1 MATADVPAP
10 IVVVNTTGNG
20 LQANILD
27 VNDFITKGLPP
38 VIQIYISNAA
48 TVSIRA
54 SGALSSAD
62 PPALVN
68 YVTLPT
74 TYTAS
79 TFVDLVGGTGI
90 YYQFFLAGNNG
101 TVVIYGLPGA
111 AAPGTFAKPHLVRM
125 TTNSTVG
132 M

>member
-1 MATADVPAP
+1 MQANFPPP

-20 LQANILD
+20 LQTNILD

-48 TVSIRA
+48 TVSIRS
-54 SGALSSAD
+54 SGMLSSSD
-62 PPALVN
+62 PPTLVN

-79 TFVDLVGGTGI
+79 TYVDLVGGAGI

-101 TVVIYGLPGA
+101 TVVVYGLPGA
-111 AAPGTFAKPHLVRM
+111 ASPGTFALPHLVRM
-125 TTNSTVG
+125 TTNATLG